1 MGALHKF
8 EGGICI
14 VCGEVRST
22 GIVEAKQET
31 VKVSAYP
38 ESRQDTVKVSA
49 FPESRPSRRS
59 IGRAKQDELVVP
71 ADPES
76 RGKEW
81 LQLEQTAA
89 LKVWVRAPESRKT
102 KVNDI

>member
-1 MGALHKF
+1 MDSVHNF
-8 EGGICI
+8 EGGVCI
-14 VCGEVRST
+14 ACGEVRST
-22 GIVEAKQET
+22 GIVEAKQEM
-31 VKVSAYP
+31 
-38 ESRQDTVKVSA
+38 VKVSA

-59 IGRAKQDELVVP
+59 IGQAKQDEVVVP

-102 KVNDI
+102 KVNDILHST